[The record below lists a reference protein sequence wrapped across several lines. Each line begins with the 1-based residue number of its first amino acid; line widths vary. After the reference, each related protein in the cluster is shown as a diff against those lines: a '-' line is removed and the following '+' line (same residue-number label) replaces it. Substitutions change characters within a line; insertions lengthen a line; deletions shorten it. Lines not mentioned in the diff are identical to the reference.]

1 MPRGE
6 EFRKQA
12 QKCHRLSTLLEH
24 PAHSSFAL
32 DLEKAWIELAEYE
45 ERKAAAV
52 LRTMAIFWADLT
64 EQAGRRATVN
74 EESQGSLTN
83 QGGPRKLT

>member
-6 EFRKQA
+6 EFRKRA
-12 QKCHRLSTLLEH
+12 QQCHRLSTQLQH
-24 PAHSSFAL
+24 PVHRSFAL
-32 DLEKAWIELAEYE
+32 DMEKAWIELAEYE

-52 LRTMAIFWADLT
+52 LRAMAIFWADL
-64 EQAGRRATVN
+64 AGRRATAN

-83 QGGPRKLT
+83 KGGLRKLT